1 MGAIL
6 TLLFIAIIRKKRKF
20 VKSAITLLLIFSNG
34 VFSGLL
40 WIFLEQPWKRLEP
53 NSMDFVDGI
62 VVLSMGRKLPPGKTK
77 IIEWRDP
84 DRFFAGLELYKAKRS
99 NKLIFTGGIIPYEPN
114 LPPEGDIYIKEAIS
128 LGVSEQSLFTTGSVL
143 NTFQEAKEIKKL
155 LNKGSNTSRNTIIL
169 VTSAYH
175 MKRAKRVFEREG
187 IIVKPY
193 PVDFKSNKFN
203 TLLKNPLKWIPSA
216 ESFFAS
222 STAIREILGR
232 IIYRSLY

>member
-1 MGAIL
+1 M
-6 TLLFIAIIRKKRKF
+6 
-20 VKSAITLLLIFSNG
+20 
-34 VFSGLL
+34 
-40 WIFLEQPWKRLEP
+40 
-53 NSMDFVDGI
+53 
-62 VVLSMGRKLPPGKTK
+62 
-77 IIEWRDP
+77 
-84 DRFFAGLELYKAKRS
+84 
-99 NKLIFTGGIIPYEPN
+99 GGIKIN
-114 LPPEGDIYIKEAIS
+114 CIS

-232 IIYRSLY
+232 IIYSSLY